1 MRIDRIN
8 YQETFNLGNYC
19 SQRIGVEIEINE
31 GEDAKAALETA
42 RQLVHEFHSQT
53 APTQDFMGTQV
64 RSIEPD
70 NTEREDTIKQEY
82 MEVEAKLN
90 SIEFQEDAIEY
101 LNTTTFKHFIP
112 AKTIANSKPIKNK

>member
-53 APTQDFMGTQV
+53 SPTQDFMGTQV
-64 RSIEPD
+64 RSIEQD

-112 AKTIANSKPIKNK
+112 AKTIANSKPNKK